1 MSQFS
6 VYKNKNTNTKKTFP
20 YLLDI
25 QSDLLDQ
32 IRTTVVIPLGKFSI
46 VKNQIITKLCPIV
59 EIEGNKYAALTQQ
72 LAGIDRQLLGTEVTN
87 LSDYRTEFIDAIDLL
102 VVGF

>member
-6 VYKNKNTNTKKTFP
+6 VYKNKNPRTKKTFP

-32 IRTTVVIPLGKFSI
+32 LRTTVVIPLGKYSI
-46 VKNQIITKLCPIV
+46 VKDQVITKLCPIV
-59 EIEGNKYAALTQQ
+59 KIDGKKYAALTQQ
-72 LAGIDRQLLGTEVTN
+72 MAGIEKSLLDTNVTN
-87 LSDYRTEFIDAIDLL
+87 ISDYRSEFIDAIDLIIS
-102 VVGF
+102 GI

>member
-6 VYKNKNTNTKKTFP
+6 VYKNKNSRTKKTFP

-32 IRTTVVIPLGKFSI
+32 LRTTVVIPLGKYST
-46 VKNQIITKLCPIV
+46 VKDQVITKLCPIV
-59 EIEGNKYAALTQQ
+59 EIDGNKYAALTQQ
-72 LAGIDRQLLGTEVTN
+72 IAGIEKSLLGTNVTN
-87 LSDYRTEFIDAIDLL
+87 ISDYRSEFIDAIDLIIS
-102 VVGF
+102 GI

>member
-6 VYKNKNTNTKKTFP
+6 VYKNKNSRTKKTFP

-32 IRTTVVIPLGKFSI
+32 LRTTVVIPLGNYST
-46 VKNQIITKLCPIV
+46 VKDQVITKLCPIV
-59 EIEGNKYAALTQQ
+59 EIDGNKYAALTQQ
-72 LAGIDRQLLGTEVTN
+72 IAGIEKSLLGTNVTN
-87 LSDYRTEFIDAIDLL
+87 ISDYRSEFIDAIDLIIS
-102 VVGF
+102 GI